1 LEFGWKRDKFFTL
14 SQPRAKLEANTK
26 LNKQII
32 YGSAM
37 DVQLI
42 VLILNKPIPYGS
54 AYIIYG
60 SAMDVQVNSAD
71 FG

>member
-1 LEFGWKRDKFFTL
+1 
-14 SQPRAKLEANTK
+14 
-26 LNKQII
+26 
-32 YGSAM
+32 M

-60 SAMDVQVNSAD
+60 SAMDVQVKSAD